1 MAGISTVKTKSLKP
15 HGIRDF
21 GEADGQQAG
30 FGVENGNDRVG
41 APSKLR
47 YSNREA

>member
-1 MAGISTVKTKSLKP
+1 MAGICTGNTKSLKP

-30 FGVENGNDRVG
+30 FGVENGNDRVV
-41 APSKLR
+41 ASSKKR